1 MLAILPWVLL
11 FLALS
16 FGFWLRNRYELEL
29 AAHDRAR
36 ATLAH
41 TELTLRRMRQSIES
55 TADAIGIGDMEG
67 NALYHNRAHLEMFG
81 YTMEQLNA
89 VPGEGVLFAD
99 KRIAREILLSIRD
112 GRSWRGETE
121 VLTRAGR
128 QLPVFVRADII
139 RDEEGKAVGIYGVF
153 ADISE
158 RRQAERQLDE
168 ERRRLQVTLQFIGDG
183 VITTDVAGRVVLLN
197 PVAEKL
203 TGWPQ
208 AEASGRLLEEVMP
221 LLQEETREP
230 LAHPALRMLRA
241 GTGNSFSAAH
251 LLRARDGTE
260 RIIAENAAFI
270 RGADG
275 GMAGIVHVL
284 RDITDER
291 RRTDEA
297 ARAGK
302 LESLG
307 LLAGGIAHDFGNLLT
322 ALVGNVTMVQ
332 YTPGLP
338 EAATVRLAEV
348 ERIIWRARDLTT
360 QLTTFAK
367 GGAPR
372 KKTTPLPGFIREAAG
387 FAVQGAPVRLSCS
400 FAADLAAVEAD
411 EGQLVQ
417 VVNNIVLNAVQAMP
431 EGGGIAITARNL
443 GPGDDMLTKT
453 GETWVEISITDE
465 GSGISAD
472 KLAKIFD
479 PFYTTKPKGTGL
491 GLAMSYSIVKRHG
504 GFLRVESTVG
514 VGTTFRLLLP
524 ASKFSAQPQ
533 KMKAAPQRILLMDD
547 ERSVRDAIALMLTLL
562 GYEVTAVS
570 DGAEAITR
578 YGAALQGGGRF
589 DAVLLDLRVPEGLGG
604 AETVRQLREL
614 DPALCAVAAS
624 GYCEDPVMS
633 DHQRYGFT
641 AAIAKPFRMEELGG
655 LLNTILLPRAA

>member
-1 MLAILPWVLL
+1 MIVPWLLL

-16 FGFWLRNRYELEL
+16 FGFWLRRRYELEL

-36 ATLAH
+36 ETLAT

-55 TADAIGIGDMEG
+55 TSDAIGIGDMEG
-67 NALYHNRAHLEMFG
+67 NSLYHNRAHLEMFG
-81 YTMEQLNA
+81 YTVEQLNA

-99 KRIAREILLSIRD
+99 KAVAREILASIRA

-121 VLTRAGR
+121 VLTRTGER
-128 QLPVFVRADII
+128 LPAFVRADII

-153 ADISE
+153 ADVSE
-158 RRQAERQLDE
+158 RKQTERQLEE
-168 ERRRLQVTLQFIGDG
+168 ERRRLQITLQFIGDG
-183 VITTDVAGRVVLLN
+183 VITTDIAGRIVLMN

-203 TGWPQ
+203 TGWAQ
-208 AEASGRLLEEVMP
+208 TEAAGRLLEEVMP
-221 LLQEETREP
+221 LLQEETREAI
-230 LAHPALRMLRA
+230 AHPALRMLKA
-241 GTGNSFSAAH
+241 GTGNPFGSAY
-251 LLRARDGTE
+251 LLKSRDGTE

-275 GMAGIVHVL
+275 RMAGVVQVL
-284 RDITDER
+284 RDITEER
-291 RRTDEA
+291 QRSTEA

-332 YTPGLP
+332 HTPGLP
-338 EAATVRLAEV
+338 AAATTRLAEV

-372 KKTTPLPGFIREAAG
+372 KKTTPLAGLVREAAG
-387 FAVQGAPVRLSCS
+387 FAVQGAQVNLGCNFPE
-400 FAADLAAVEAD
+400 DLAAVEAD

-431 EGGGIAITARNL
+431 AGGRIAIAARNL
-443 GPGDDMLTKT
+443 GPGDDMLTAT
-453 GETWVEISITDE
+453 GERWIELEIADN
-465 GSGISAD
+465 GSGISPE
-472 KLAKIFD
+472 KLPKIFD

-491 GLAMSYSIVKRHG
+491 GLAMSYSIIKRHG
-504 GFLRVESTVG
+504 GFIRVESVLG
-514 VGTTFRLLLP
+514 SGTTFRLLLP
-524 ASKFSAQPQ
+524 ASKHSA
-533 KMKAAPQRILLMDD
+533 AASAKPGSARRILLMDD

-562 GYEVTAVS
+562 GYEVVAAS
-570 DGAEAITR
+570 DGEEAIAR
-578 YGAALQGGGRF
+578 YREATAGGRAF
-589 DAVLLDLRVPEGLGG
+589 AAVLLDLRVPEGLGG
-604 AETVRQLREL
+604 AETVRRLREI

-633 DHQRYGFT
+633 DHQNFGFN

-655 LLNTILLPRAA
+655 LFKALLEKRAE